1 MSQSQVLSGLL
12 EARTVVIFRGMA
24 AGRGVTVAEVMYD
37 AGLRAFEVTLNSAGA
52 LGLISALREALPDD
66 ALIGAGTVTAPD
78 EVRPAADAG
87 AGYVIS
93 PNIDPAVV
101 GTTKALGLVS
111 IPGAYTV
118 TEILQADA
126 AGADIVKVF
135 PVQPGGP
142 VYIRQIRGP
151 VPQVR
156 LLASGGVDAALAPEY
171 FAAGCDMIGA
181 GHQLFGGGAVAR
193 EDWDAVRADAR
204 RFVQA
209 GRDAPRGADVQKP

>member
-1 MSQSQVLSGLL
+1 MSHVLSGLL
-12 EARTVVIFRGMA
+12 DARTVVIFRGMA
-24 AGRGVTVAEVMYD
+24 ADRGVTVAEVMYE

-52 LGLISALREALPDD
+52 LRLISAMRKALPED
-66 ALIGAGTVTAPD
+66 ALIGAGTVVGPD

-87 AGYVIS
+87 ASYVIS
-93 PNIDPAVV
+93 PNVDPAVV
-101 GTTKALGLVS
+101 RATKAAGLVS
-111 IPGAYTV
+111 IPGAYTA
-118 TEILQADA
+118 TEILQAHA

-135 PVQPGGP
+135 PVEPAGP

-156 LLASGGVDAALAPEY
+156 LLASGGVDASLAPDY
-171 FAAGCDMIGA
+171 FAAGCDMIGT

-204 RFVQA
+204 RFVEA
-209 GRDAPRGADVQKP
+209 GRAAQRAADDPKP